1 MSPVI
6 ERALMLRTAKIAS
19 VFAAVVLAGS
29 IAAPA
34 IAAPH
39 DSTFFLKR
47 TSRQTIDLGA
57 TGTSVGDM
65 AFANGIV
72 SKQRGGA
79 EVGTYNFRGITV
91 AVPIPG
97 GRENRDALTQ
107 YNFKNGTL
115 LMERINSVPAGTLPD
130 STEVYPIIGGSGVY
144 AGAKGTVVFSVL
156 SETEYKADF
165 HFTR

>member
-1 MSPVI
+1 MI
-6 ERALMLRTAKIAS
+6 RTAKIAS
-19 VFAAVVLAGS
+19 VFATLALAGS
-29 IAAPA
+29 LAAPA

-39 DSTFFLKR
+39 SDSFFLKR
-47 TSRQTIDLGA
+47 TSRQVIDLGT

-65 AFANGIV
+65 AFATGIV

-91 AVPIPG
+91 AVAIPG
-97 GRENRDALTQ
+97 GRENRDALLQ

-115 LMERINSVPAGTLPD
+115 LMERINNVPAGTLPD
-130 STEVYPIIGGSGVY
+130 STEIYPIIGGTGAY

-156 SETEYKADF
+156 SDSEYKADF
-165 HFTR
+165 RFTR